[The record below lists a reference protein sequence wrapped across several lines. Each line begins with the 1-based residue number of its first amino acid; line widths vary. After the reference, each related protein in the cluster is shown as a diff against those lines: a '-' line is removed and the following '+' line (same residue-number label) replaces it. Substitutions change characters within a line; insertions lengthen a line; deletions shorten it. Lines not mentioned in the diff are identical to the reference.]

1 MPAITALLHTQDDA
15 LRLGRALE
23 TLLPC
28 DEILVVDHGSRDATR
43 RIAHEYGARVVEA
56 PDYAT
61 PSQCLQFARC
71 EWILCLEPRESL
83 TEALAASL
91 FAWRSEWKSES
102 QASPAITAFS
112 ICLREETAGGWIE
125 NPAPQIRVVPRNW
138 NQWKGLL
145 PAPGLSAITLEGAL
159 LRFLL
164 P

>member
-28 DEILVVDHGSRDATR
+28 DQILVVDHGSRDATH
-43 RIAHEYGARVVEA
+43 RIARAYGARVVEA
-56 PDYAT
+56 SDGAS
-61 PSQCLQFARC
+61 PSQYLQFARC
-71 EWILCLEPRESL
+71 EWLLCLETRESL

-91 FAWRSEWKSES
+91 FEWRSEWKPELP
-102 QASPAITAFS
+102 ASPPISPFS
-112 ICLREETAGGWIE
+112 IFLREETADGWLE
-125 NPAPQIRVVPRNW
+125 NPTPQTRLVPRNW

-145 PAPGLSAITLEGAL
+145 PPPEPSAIALGGAL